1 MGAGRSW
8 GHQHWVNGGE
18 DLEVKLKDYLDGATV
33 LFDDG
38 GSPYGRDKRGL
49 QGTFDLREK
58 GGLWYVIA
66 K

>member
-1 MGAGRSW
+1 M
-8 GHQHWVNGGE
+8 
-18 DLEVKLKDYLDGATV
+18 EVKLKDYLDGATV